1 MGDLKQTETLLFKLF
16 NDQKNHIFKFIE
28 NSQCGMKKAL
38 FLIYL
43 NDGPL
48 YAADIS
54 YSLEISMART
64 TVLLQKLEKKNLII
78 KELDERDKRKSHIKL
93 TEEGCKEVETQLSEI
108 YKLVSF
114 LNKNIGFE
122 KLYTFIDILKEINHK
137 IEEYGEV

>member
-1 MGDLKQTETLLFKLF
+1 MNDLQQTQTLLFKLF

-43 NDGPL
+43 SEEPL
-48 YAADIS
+48 YALDIS
-54 YSLEISMART
+54 NSLEISMART
-64 TVLLQKLEKKNLII
+64 TILLQKLEKKNFII
-78 KELDERDKRKSHIKL
+78 KEVDKEDKRKAYIKL
-93 TEEGCKEVETQLSEI
+93 TEEGYKEVEDQLSKI
-108 YKLVSF
+108 YKLVDF
-114 LNKNIGFE
+114 LTLNIGFE